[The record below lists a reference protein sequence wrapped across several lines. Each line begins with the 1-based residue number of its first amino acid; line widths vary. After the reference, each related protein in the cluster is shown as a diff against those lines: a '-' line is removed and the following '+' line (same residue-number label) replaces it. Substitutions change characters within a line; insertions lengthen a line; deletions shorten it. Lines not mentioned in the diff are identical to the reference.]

1 VGLLSLVTGST
12 LREDIAAT
20 TRQLLLKGANIL
32 GLETLETT
40 PGV

>member
-20 TRQLLLKGANIL
+20 TRQVLLKGANIL
-32 GLETLETT
+32 GLKSPEVTKQL
-40 PGV
+40 